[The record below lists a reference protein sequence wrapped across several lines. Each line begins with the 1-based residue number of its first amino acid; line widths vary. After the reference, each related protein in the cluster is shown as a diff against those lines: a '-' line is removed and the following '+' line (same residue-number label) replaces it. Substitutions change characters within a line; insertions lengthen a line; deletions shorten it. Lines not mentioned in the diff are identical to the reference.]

1 MTKPIA
7 YIHIDTETTTTD
19 RFSGHVRSIGWVIT
33 DGNLEELGR
42 GEVEVLVDPMLWD
55 PATLKWAKGVYSAE
69 DIIDWELFGYVDW
82 EDIAQE
88 LMEKF
93 LPVVQEWKV
102 EKGYEIWTVTNHPEF
117 DMCMLEACC
126 KLAGMKDKWPFK
138 YNHNL
143 DWQSLYLAWH
153 GMGACLVGRDAV
165 PYYKGILAWADPVQ
179 GKENVKHTALAD
191 VERQLTV
198 LRNVGLE
205 LPTNTSE

>member
-7 YIHIDTETTTTD
+7 YFHIDTETTTTN
-19 RFSGHVRSIGWVIT
+19 RFSGHVRSIGWIIT
-33 DGNLEELGR
+33 DGRLNELGR
-42 GEVEVLVDPMLWD
+42 GEVEVLVDPLLWD
-55 PATLKWAKGVYSAE
+55 PETLQWAKGVYPEE
-69 DIIDWELFGYVDW
+69 DIIAWELFGYLFW

-88 LMEKF
+88 LMNEF

-102 EKGYEIWTVTNHPEF
+102 EEGYEIWTVTNHPEF
-117 DMCMLEACC
+117 DMCMLEMCC
-126 KLAGMKDKWPFK
+126 RLADLKDKWPFK

-153 GMGACLVGRDAV
+153 GMGACLWEKPI

-179 GKENVKHTALAD
+179 GKENVQHTALAD